1 MNNTEEISIVICG
14 PVDAGKSSLVG
25 VLTTGELDDGRGKAR
40 KNIFHHNH
48 ELESG
53 RTSSVSQNVIKYQI
67 NNNINNNNII
77 RIIST
82 KSNRKYDPK
91 IINPKIINC
100 VDMKGLSING
110 DKIVSLI
117 DLAGH
122 EKYLKTTVH
131 GITGMFPDRGIIVIG
146 ANTGITK
153 LTREHIGLLLC
164 VRIPFM
170 VVITKID
177 MAPEQI
183 YLDLQKTIKKLL
195 QRNAPDKTLH
205 FIDNNNSDQ
214 QTNNY
219 IVATQQIDPKGHINN
234 ININNPDIVPVISVS
249 NKDGYNINNLH
260 RIIYNIPQRNKFIN
274 QSSKG
279 SIIYLDGNFSVP
291 GIGLVVSGMIKEGII
306 KVKQKMFMGPY
317 DGQFVPVIIRSIH
330 NNLREDI
337 QEIGP
342 NIQGCFAIKF
352 LETTIPRNHIRKGFV
367 LIDNINNWKDN
378 LVTSFVAKVK
388 ILHHS
393 SAIENGYCP
402 VVHCGPIKQ
411 SAYMKLVNDTNTIS
425 YNNNLKH
432 SLKTGDNSIVVFTFA
447 RHAELIEENMIMFF
461 RDGNTK
467 GMGEVISL
475 II

>member
-25 VLTTGELDDGRGKAR
+25 VLTTGELDDGRGRAR
-40 KNIFHHNH
+40 KSVFHHNH

-67 NNNINNNNII
+67 IKNINNDNNNII
-77 RIIST
+77 RIITT

-91 IINPKIINC
+91 IINS
-100 VDMKGLSING
+100 VDMKGLKLSN
-110 DKIVSLI
+110 DKVVSLI

-170 VVITKID
+170 VIITKID

-205 FIDNNNSDQ
+205 FIDNIIHSDE

-219 IVATQQIDPKGHINN
+219 INATQQIDPKGH
-234 ININNPDIVPVISVS
+234 INNPDIVPVISVS
-249 NKDGYNINNLH
+249 NKDGFNINNLH
-260 RIIYNIPQRNKFIN
+260 RIIYNIPPRNKFIN
-274 QSSKG
+274 QPSKG
-279 SIIYLDGNFSVP
+279 SIIYLDGNFLVP

-306 KVKQKMFMGPY
+306 KVKQKMFIGPY
-317 DGQFVPVIIRSIH
+317 NGQFIPVIIRSIH

-352 LETTIPRNHIRKGFV
+352 LETTIPRNDIRKGFV

-393 SAIENGYCP
+393 SAIETGYCP

-411 SAYMKLVNDTNTIS
+411 SAYMKLVSD
-425 YNNNLKH
+425 NN

-467 GMGEVISL
+467 GCGQVVSL